1 MLSLSNLKKESVII
15 GSSIGIIVGL
25 FLLKTVVAVP
35 STSVSNN
42 CIDIDCLKEKLRLIC
57 EIDPKP
63 EYLDCENILRCIN
76 AGEQEIMRE
85 CVKQYPADNESRSCN
100 SQNLLYRSWCDY
112 TRSAIPK

>member
-1 MLSLSNLKKESVII
+1 MLSLTDLKKESVII

-57 EIDPKP
+57 ETDPKP

-100 SQNLLYRSWCDY
+100 SQDLLYLSWCDY